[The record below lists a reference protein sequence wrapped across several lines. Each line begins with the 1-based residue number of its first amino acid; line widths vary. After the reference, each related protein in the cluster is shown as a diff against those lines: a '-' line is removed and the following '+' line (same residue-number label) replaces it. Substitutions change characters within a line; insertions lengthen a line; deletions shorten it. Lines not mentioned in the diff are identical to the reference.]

1 MSSGTWVYL
10 LVPVGNL
17 DDDLPSAVTRYDY
30 PTYPGQGPEP
40 EPEPVMVHPTYRTA
54 GQYNRAN
61 CALGASDG
69 VHTIWK
75 CNSPTLMSG
84 GDLDQFRALGWTIY
98 TQPEAAEWAGN
109 IPGPDEG
116 G

>member
-30 PTYPGQGPEP
+30 ETYPDPDQP
-40 EPEPVMVHPTYRTA
+40 PVTVHPTSRTSA
-54 GQYNRAN
+54 EFNRAN

-75 CNSPTLMSG
+75 CNSPTLMAG
-84 GDLDQFRALGWTIY
+84 GDLDQFRATGWTIY

-109 IPGPDEG
+109 IPPPDDEP
-116 G
+116 

>member
-10 LVPVGNL
+10 LVPVGDL
-17 DDDLPSAVTRYDY
+17 DTDLPSAVSRFDY
-30 PTYPGQGPEP
+30 
-40 EPEPVMVHPTYRTA
+40 PTYRTA
-54 GQYNRAN
+54 AEFNRAN

-75 CNSPTLMSG
+75 CNSPTLMAG
-84 GDLDQFRALGWTIY
+84 GDLDQFRATGWTIY

-109 IPGPDEG
+109 IEPPDDGE
-116 G
+116 

>member
-1 MSSGTWVYL
+1 MSSGTWVYI

-17 DDDLPSAVTRYDY
+17 DDDLPSQVTRYDY
-30 PTYPGQGPEP
+30 DTEP
-40 EPEPVMVHPTYRTA
+40 SLFEPPVRVHPTYREA
-54 GQYNRAN
+54 AKNNRAN

-75 CNSPTLMSG
+75 CNSPTLMAG

-98 TQPEAAEWAGN
+98 TQPQAAEWAGN
-109 IPGPDEG
+109 IPPPDEG